1 MPSTTEQAAR
11 KNQEQASLPCRIRK
25 HIQLFPPLTLSDAV
39 DLVETSGRRDMVLRM
54 GHAARQLEAA
64 GHRSVSLAELA
75 AAASLAPAAKP
86 EDSPDAETA
95 KLQRLLRDAVASA
108 VKVGEAAHDEELRSI
123 CFALCRHC
131 QRAAAEIGRRQLWD
145 HEVEDAF

>member
-1 MPSTTEQAAR
+1 V
-11 KNQEQASLPCRIRK
+11 N
-25 HIQLFPPLTLSDAV
+25 
-39 DLVETSGRRDMVLRM
+39 LVENSGRRDMVLRM

-64 GHRSVSLAELA
+64 GQRCASLAELA
-75 AAASLAPAAKP
+75 AAAQLAPAAKP
-86 EDSPDAETA
+86 EDSSDTEAA
-95 KLQRLLRDAVASA
+95 KLQRLLREAVASA
-108 VKVGEAAHDEELRSI
+108 VKVGEASHDEALRAI